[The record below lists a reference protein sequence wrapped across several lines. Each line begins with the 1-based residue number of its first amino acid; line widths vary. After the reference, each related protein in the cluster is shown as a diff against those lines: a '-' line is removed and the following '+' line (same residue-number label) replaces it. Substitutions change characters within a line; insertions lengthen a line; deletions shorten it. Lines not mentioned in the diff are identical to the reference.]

1 MLVGRKE
8 REGMIV
14 EERGG
19 KTRVKEREREREKA
33 TQNKAFLMSQ
43 PSLHLCI

>member
-19 KTRVKEREREREKA
+19 KTRVKEREREKA

>member
-19 KTRVKEREREREKA
+19 KPECRSEREKA